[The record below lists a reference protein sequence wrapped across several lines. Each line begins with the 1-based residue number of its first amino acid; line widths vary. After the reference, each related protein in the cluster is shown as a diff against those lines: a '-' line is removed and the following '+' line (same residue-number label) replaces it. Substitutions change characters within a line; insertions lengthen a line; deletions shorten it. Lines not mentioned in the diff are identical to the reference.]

1 MAQNLSYFIKDF
13 SMNEYEKLGRIIVER
28 HNTPHTKN
36 YKRWSELFEKEIA
49 LMQKLAKEEKE
60 QVNEQS

>member
-1 MAQNLSYFIKDF
+1 
-13 SMNEYEKLGRIIVER
+13 MNEYEKLGRIIVER